1 MEGHGGEGKGKEAK
15 EDDLCFYVL
24 WFVVCVLRP
33 GLTPLSPTSTP
44 PQVWYDENIQPR
56 PFVAVEDYDE
66 LPSYR
71 HDYEIGTL
79 VVHSGM
85 ELHTIP
91 PEEDPQETDYRIT
104 LQGWGVY
111 SEGRWVIF
119 S

>member
-1 MEGHGGEGKGKEAK
+1 MICI
-15 EDDLCFYVL
+15 LR
-24 WFVVCVLRP
+24 FVVCFVCVLCAQA
-33 GLTPLSPTSTP
+33 LASPPVSRTSIP
-44 PQVWYDENIQPR
+44 PQVWYNENQQPR

-85 ELHTIP
+85 ELHAIP